1 MRRHVT
7 SIILLLVVLGA
18 LGAVWYQRLGPQRV
32 PTSLSITNTGS
43 QDMVFVISL
52 PVGGVQRVPVPAGG
66 TASCPFERG
75 ARVDLFVGA
84 RSDVAEGAWILE
96 ASSGQL
102 EIFADKDGVRIAG
115 PGMKADPISLH

>member
-18 LGAVWYQRLGPQRV
+18 LGAVWYKRLGPQRV

-52 PVGGVQRVPVPAGG
+52 PAGGVQRVPVPAGG
-66 TASCPFERG
+66 TASSPFERG

-84 RSDVAEGAWILE
+84 KSDVPEGAWILE
-96 ASSGQL
+96 ATSGQL
-102 EIFADKDGVRIAG
+102 EILADNDGVRISG
-115 PGMKADPISLH
+115 PGMKAEPISLH